1 MSRLAA
7 ALQTQNRAL
16 RANILREFET
26 LDALRAR
33 TPQFVQRCEQY
44 QQSLL
49 AGCAQNERAL
59 TQIFGAEATP
69 SLLERVLPLD
79 WLPSSSHHPYGGR
92 WDSVSA
98 IYDGLGSV
106 WRHAVKDWSGHAGHE
121 LLHGRI
127 VDALALERAE
137 SVLVAGCGQGRLATR
152 IATAL
157 PRARVVG
164 IEQSEAQLG
173 VARFMLDATAERSV
187 TFHPFLDEAR
197 NNATMETRLHA
208 VAAPDIALSGGP
220 PNLSLRLGSFDA
232 DAAASAGLGGADAVV
247 ASFFLDCLD
256 DLADGVRA
264 VRDALRADGLWVF
277 AGPLH
282 YAQGGAYTPRPAP
295 ALEHLLELV
304 ADCGFAL
311 ERPPEMLD
319 APYVPRPRALL
330 SEAAWRVPL
339 FAARRR

>member
-33 TPQFVQRCEQY
+33 TPKFAQRSEQF

-69 SLLERVLPLD
+69 TLLERVLPLD
-79 WLPSSSHHPYGGR
+79 LLPSSSHHPYGGR

-106 WRHAVKDWSGHAGHE
+106 WRHAVKDWSGHRGHE

-127 VDALALERAE
+127 VDALAAHGAE

-152 IATAL
+152 IATRAAT
-157 PRARVVG
+157 RAR
-164 IEQSEAQLG
+164 
-173 VARFMLDATAERSV
+173 RRRRAERSATRRRAIHARRHRRAIRHLPPV
-187 TFHPFLDEAR
+187 PRRGAQQLDDGD
-197 NNATMETRLHA
+197 
-208 VAAPDIALSGGP
+208 AAPRRGGARHCAERRAAH
-220 PNLSLRLGSFDA
+220 LSLRLGSFDA
-232 DAAASAGLGGADAVV
+232 TRRCPPARAAPTRWSPPSSSIASRTRWQPSRRCARASAGRPRRLRRTAGLPPPADARADLGRPGRALGRARSAAGGRPDVV
-247 ASFFLDCLD
+247 EAPHPERP
-256 DLADGVRA
+256 G
-264 VRDALRADGLWVF
+264 ALR
-277 AGPLH
+277 
-282 YAQGGAYTPRPAP
+282 
-295 ALEHLLELV
+295 EE
-304 ADCGFAL
+304 
-311 ERPPEMLD
+311 
-319 APYVPRPRALL
+319 
-330 SEAAWRVPL
+330 SAWRAGFFV
-339 FAARRR
+339 ARRAE

>member
-33 TPQFVQRCEQY
+33 TPKFAHRNEQF

-106 WRHAVKDWSGHAGHE
+106 WRHAVKDWSGHKGHE

-127 VDALALERAE
+127 VDALAADGAE

-164 IEQSEAQLG
+164 VEQSEAQLG

-197 NNATMETRLHA
+197 NNATAETRLHA
-208 VAAPDIALSGGP
+208 VEAPDIALSGGP

-247 ASFFLDCLD
+247 ASFFLDCLED
-256 DLADGVRA
+256 TVAA
-264 VRDALRADGLWVF
+264 VEALRACVRPGGLVVF
-277 AGPLH
+277 AGPL
-282 YAQGGAYTPRPAP
+282 AYHHLPTLAP
-295 ALEHLLELV
+295 TLDGLAALSGELGLPLV
-304 ADCGFAL
+304 GDL
-311 ERPPEMLD
+311 DVVD
-319 APYVPRPRALL
+319 APYPERPGALREE
-330 SEAAWRVPL
+330 SAWRAGFFV
-339 FAARRR
+339 ARRAE